1 MLGAKT
7 FAYVYIVEVD
17 DGDQPLNSANSS
29 PMIPPVDVGEFDG
42 EMNGLQSN
50 KPFGMLEG
58 DEMWAWRLRQ
68 AVERVIEA
76 GGDAKILGC
85 W

>member
-17 DGDQPLNSANSS
+17 DGDQPLSSANSS
-29 PMIPPVDVGEFDG
+29 PIIPPVDVGEFNGDSG
-42 EMNGLQSN
+42 GLQSN
-50 KPFGMLEG
+50 RPFGMLEDDG
-58 DEMWAWRLRQ
+58 MWELRLRQ
-68 AVERVIEA
+68 AVERVVEA
-76 GGDAKILGC
+76 GGDAELLGC